1 MLYSQG
7 RIKRILDEL
16 LTGESVPETLP
27 DWARPVAD
35 TCASRNRECL
45 RIGQSTVSSMRT
57 VTGVVKDSLSFGRSL
72 NGVKEQSQM
81 LAAATEQMAS
91 TANEISGL
99 GEVARE
105 RAESVDALA
114 ESGQEAL
121 ANLIARMENIEKVI
135 KDVGREVAAF
145 VEQTRQINHL
155 TASVNEIADQ
165 TNLLALNAAIEA
177 ARAGDH
183 GRGFA
188 VVAGEVRGLATRSA
202 EAATEIDTIVSSL
215 VAGADTIF
223 SDVNSAVEAL
233 DDSVRHREQVSEVM
247 NQTRSSSRES
257 LDMTLRIATAA
268 SQQASVSGE
277 MAASIQ
283 SVSSEIDDIGSNFTG
298 ISGALESIR
307 QQTHET
313 LGILGERPD
322 HRMILTLAKSDH
334 IVWVDK
340 LFRFAVFGEHSL
352 TEQELKDHH
361 QCRLGKYLDGP
372 GASQLRAANG
382 FDYLYSK
389 LHPRVHEAGIRLYRS
404 AASTARGQ
412 VTDQVRREADELLA
426 LSDEVV
432 SILDSMLEQI

>member
-7 RIKRILDEL
+7 RIQKVLDEL
-16 LTGESVPETLP
+16 LAGESIPEALP
-27 DWARPVAD
+27 EWARPVAE
-35 TCASRNRECL
+35 TCSARNQECL
-45 RIGQSTVSSMRT
+45 RIGQSTVTSMRT
-57 VTGVVKDSLSFGRSL
+57 VTGVVKDSLSFGQSL
-72 NGVKEQSQM
+72 DGVKEQSQR
-81 LAAATEQMAS
+81 LAAATEQMAA

-105 RAESVDALA
+105 RAESVDVLA
-114 ESGQEAL
+114 GSGLEAL
-121 ANLIARMENIEKVI
+121 GNLITRMENIEKVI
-135 KDVGREVAAF
+135 KEVGQEVAAF
-145 VEQTRQINHL
+145 VEQTRQINRL

-215 VAGADTIF
+215 VGGADTIF
-223 SDVNSAVEAL
+223 SNVSSAVEAL
-233 DDSVRHREQVSEVM
+233 DDSVRHREQVSDVM
-247 NQTRSSSRES
+247 TQTRTSSRDS

-277 MAASIQ
+277 MATSIQ
-283 SVSSEIDDIGSNFTG
+283 SVSSQIDDIGSNFTG
-298 ISGALESIR
+298 IAGALESIR

-340 LFRFAVFGEHSL
+340 LFRFAVFGERSL
-352 TEQELKDHH
+352 SEQELKDHH

-372 GASQLRAANG
+372 GAAHLGAVEG
-382 FDYLYSK
+382 FDYLYNE

-404 AASTARGQ
+404 ATRGQ
-412 VTDQVRREADELLA
+412 ETQQLRRAADELLT

-432 SILDSMLEQI
+432 SLLDAMLKKI